1 MKQSELEIDSFKK
14 KVTKEFN
21 MLEKSVDEKL
31 RSVKISADDNL
42 MGISDSFNKQWDK
55 FQQKMLNLNEK
66 VDASE
71 PAEKIIEKIRKIY
84 DSPLA

>member
-55 FQQKMLNLNEK
+55 FQ
-66 VDASE
+66 
-71 PAEKIIEKIRKIY
+71 
-84 DSPLA
+84 